1 MYLRG
6 RGMFRGKV
14 LLSLV
19 EEAWAVLLKCT
30 GITRVVLLKCR
41 LWFCRSRWLRF
52 WVSNQF
58 PGAAGPET
66 TLVETRDQLVL
77 NSQNAGSTGNLFWFN
92 DMFLALRREQR
103 RVIKYKHGDPAS
115 QGLRKPD
122 FDCGPAPAAGILL
135 GKLWAPHIH
144 QAGWQ
149 LWVLLFYDV

>member
-1 MYLRG
+1 MQTLILQVQVAEILGFQPVPR
-6 RGMFRGKV
+6 
-14 LLSLV
+14 
-19 EEAWAVLLKCT
+19 C
-30 GITRVVLLKCR
+30 
-41 LWFCRSRWLRF
+41 CRSRDHTCR
-52 WVSNQF
+52 NK
-58 PGAAGPET
+58 T

-144 QAGWQ
+144 QAG
-149 LWVLLFYDV
+149 